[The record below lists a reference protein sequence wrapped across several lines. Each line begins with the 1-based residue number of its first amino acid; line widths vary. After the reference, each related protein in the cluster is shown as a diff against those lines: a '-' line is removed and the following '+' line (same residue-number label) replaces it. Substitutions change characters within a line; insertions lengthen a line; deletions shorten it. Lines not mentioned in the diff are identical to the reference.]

1 MTQRSWSV
9 LGVPS
14 SAAAHGPGLEK
25 APSALRAAGLADALR
40 GRGLAV
46 VDQGDV
52 EMARWRARHEPGR
65 LNDVERVAVGVGRVR
80 EAVGRELRAGRVP
93 LVLGGECTVTL
104 GVVAAAVDVHDD
116 CGLVYVDGGQDL
128 FTVASHPEEP
138 IADATGVAH
147 LLDLPGASP
156 ELSAVGARRPLLDVR
171 RLAFLGFSDAE
182 EDEDGRVA
190 ATRVPAAEVSAGPEA
205 AARRA
210 VDGVGSGPFVLHVD
224 VDVLDFF
231 ALPAADVPVFGRGL
245 VPAEL
250 ERVVREVVSD
260 PDLVAVTLVEF
271 NPDHG
276 GSATARALVDLLA
289 RALAPG

>member
-25 APSALRAAGLADALR
+25 APSALRAAGLLDALR

-52 EMARWRARHEPGR
+52 ETARWRAHHEPGR
-65 LNDVERVAVGVGRVR
+65 LNDVERVAGGVGRVR

-104 GVVAAAVDVHDD
+104 GVVAAAVDLHDEV
-116 CGLVYVDGGQDL
+116 GLVYVDGGQDL

-156 ELSAVGARRPLLDVR
+156 ELAAVGARQPLLDAR

-182 EDEDGRVA
+182 EDEDGRVV
-190 ATRVPAAEVSAGPEA
+190 ATRLTAAEVSAGPEA

-210 VDGVGSGPFVLHVD
+210 VDGVGAGPFVLHVD

-276 GSATARALVDLLA
+276 GPTTARALVDLVTG
-289 RALAPG
+289 ALTPG